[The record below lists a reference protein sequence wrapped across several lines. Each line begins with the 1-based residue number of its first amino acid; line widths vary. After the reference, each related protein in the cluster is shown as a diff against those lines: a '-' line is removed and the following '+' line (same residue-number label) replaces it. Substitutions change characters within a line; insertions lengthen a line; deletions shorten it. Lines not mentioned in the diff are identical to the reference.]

1 MNVTSATTPTGGAT
15 SAPSKVPAPQAV
27 TSSTGAP
34 PAGMAERAP
43 QTAPPKPASPVKAP
57 VKAPTTPSRDGGQ
70 QVARQGGASARPA
83 PSAAPAPTA
92 SASFARQALEA
103 YGRAV
108 QAQEPQAGRR
118 LFQPQAGGFGARVS
132 QASMTQPA
140 RTQAAAQAQ
149 RGTGQPPAAT
159 PANTI
164 AGGAGGRAILINT
177 SPQNPQGPFAQVILA
192 QAGANAATGAAGRG
206 VEMAAGVRTY
216 QGNAGTVARYASGQT
231 GFATRTNLA
240 A

>member
-1 MNVTSATTPTGGAT
+1 MNVTSATTPTGGAAP
-15 SAPSKVPAPQAV
+15 APSKVPAPQAV

-34 PAGMAERAP
+34 PAGMAERAT
-43 QTAPPKPASPVKAP
+43 QTAPPKPASP

-70 QVARQGGASARPA
+70 QAARQGGASARPA

-140 RTQAAAQAQ
+140 RAQAVAQAQ
-149 RGTGQPPAAT
+149 RGTGQPPAAM

-164 AGGAGGRAILINT
+164 AGGRAILINT